1 MPAVR
6 GAAPAAVAALAPVE
20 LYIEQVLAESA
31 APAPALCTAPAAA
44 VEYLTQMPAVSV
56 APAPTVLLP
65 CVQLQRQCQS
75 TALVR

>member
-20 LYIEQVLAESA
+20 LYIEQVPAESA

-44 VEYLTQMPAVSV
+44 VEYFSQMPAV
-56 APAPTVLLP
+56 APAVLLP
-65 CVQLQRQCQS
+65 CVKLQRKWKS
-75 TALVR
+75 TAPVR